1 MPRNRI
7 AIDFCTLSA
16 RSAEPVPF
24 TISSVDAL
32 IKCLDCGK
40 NRSCGGAEGKGE
52 GAGGEEGFLCD
63 AVDRFDE
70 VSAVRGALGRF
81 PGCEVMGIIKRFS
94 SIYARGAPNGG

>member
-1 MPRNRI
+1 M
-7 AIDFCTLSA
+7 
-16 RSAEPVPF
+16 PF

-32 IKCLDCGK
+32 VKCLDSG
-40 NRSCGGAEGKGE
+40 NRSCGEAEGTGG